1 MKNHA
6 EKYFNACTEECGS
19 QILQAVVVA
28 PFSILLIL
36 FVFQVLIFH
45 VSNLVVSAQISTA
58 VKLCDIVD
66 IQEAT
71 NPEDALLEQ
80 ISSFDYLIYP
90 ENLSV
95 KSLSIEDLE
104 PIVKSGTQEQ
114 SSHVHTQ
121 AIESAKITAS
131 IGYSVPL
138 LIQGY
143 IPMNPDTTRNFDYV
157 QFYNS
162 TLEMI

>member
-6 EKYFNACTEECGS
+6 EKYFSKRKAECGS
-19 QILQAVVVA
+19 QIVQAVLVV
-28 PFSILLIL
+28 PFSIVLIL
-36 FVFQVLIFH
+36 FVVQALIYH

-66 IQEAT
+66 IQEAS
-71 NPEDALLEQ
+71 NPEDALLDQ

-90 ENLSV
+90 KNLSV
-95 KSLSIEDLE
+95 KSLSIVPHE
-104 PIVKSGTQEQ
+104 PIVKSGTQTH
-114 SSHVHTQ
+114 SSHVQ
-121 AIESAKITAS
+121 SQKIESSKITAS

-138 LIQGY
+138 LIESY
-143 IPMNPDTTRNFDYV
+143 IPINPETLRNFEYV

-162 TLEMI
+162 TLELI